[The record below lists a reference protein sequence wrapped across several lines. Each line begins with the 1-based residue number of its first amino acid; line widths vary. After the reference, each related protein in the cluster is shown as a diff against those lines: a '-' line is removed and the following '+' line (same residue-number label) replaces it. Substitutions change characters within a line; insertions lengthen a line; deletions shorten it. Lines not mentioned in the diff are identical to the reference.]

1 MGETRVATAYDET
14 VAQAR
19 RTLLDL
25 GYPEDDLDLPVSHH
39 LRLEEDAAVRLSD
52 AEVAAAVLMVAA
64 TAALRGDDVSV
75 RLMIRR
81 ARSSA
86 RR

>member
-1 MGETRVATAYDET
+1 MGETGMATAYDET
-14 VAQAR
+14 LAQAR
-19 RTLLDL
+19 CTLLDL
-25 GYPEDDLDLPVSHH
+25 GYAEDDLDLLVSHH
-39 LRLEEDAAVRLSD
+39 LRLEEDAADRLGD

-81 ARSSA
+81 ARSSE